1 MMKKIAL
8 VLTAAAVM
16 SMSSVAFADEA
27 NPVVRQ
33 ETVYTDPD
41 PFIAGMTVTY
51 NDEQGNEYR
60 QTVVPKGNEMSAV
73 VTWSDGINTF
83 VRNEAAG
90 TVTVYDANGVVIAV
104 YAC

>member
-1 MMKKIAL
+1 MNRLI

-60 QTVVPKGNEMSAV
+60 QTVVPKGNEMS
-73 VTWSDGINTF
+73 
-83 VRNEAAG
+83 
-90 TVTVYDANGVVIAV
+90 TVILYKVIQLIPIFPI
-104 YAC
+104 ACHV